1 MIYFKIHTNLTKH
14 KLSPFEENYNLCVFN
29 VVFAILPNKNNLI
42 NLVCLYFTMNNAL
55 NVFNMQH
62 FFCAKKIIKIMRYLP
77 LKLQKNSKI

>member
-1 MIYFKIHTNLTKH
+1 MNYFKIHTNLTKY

-29 VVFAILPNKNNLI
+29 VVFAILPSKNNLI

-62 FFCAKKIIKIMRYLP
+62 FFCKKINKNNALSPLEIAKK
-77 LKLQKNSKI
+77 Q